1 MELQTRRPALFFS
14 GGLKRGLPSE
24 SRYFDSAMGTTTH
37 ITWPSVAAATFAA
50 ALYLLIT
57 SEVAVEGQS
66 ADLSGTRGVR
76 LEVMAEKAPRA
87 RPQRTRVAPP
97 TAADCGRWKCTC
109 QGMSDTFGT
118 THGRWR
124 LAGEEPAAI
133 RFWLDRSCRTTP
145 RKLKVGDV
153 RASVNVNIV
162 KAGTPAPPRHSVGP
176 DNTTDA
182 SCDRGCVTVLTDET
196 DHYGT
201 KFGCADA
208 EPPSAGQAELEFGK
222 ASLVYIAG
230 RNRR

>member
-133 RFWLDRSCRTTP
+133 RFWLDRRCRTAP
-145 RKLKVGDV
+145 EKKKVV
-153 RASVNVNIV
+153 VVSSRNAAAVL
-162 KAGTPAPPRHSVGP
+162 PPRYSDSVGP

-182 SCDRGCVTVLTDET
+182 SCDRGCVTVLTDEK

-208 EPPSAGQAELEFGK
+208 EPPSAGQAQFGK